1 MNTDKSITEEFL
13 IRVKDFIEMEQCS
26 CSMQIFTPEY
36 IARNMQISI
45 EDAKEALR
53 LLKKRSLKMKC
64 LKAVWQFCK
73 YLFWPQWGKKNR

>member
-13 IRVKDFIEMEQCS
+13 SRVKDFIEMEQCS

-53 LLKKRSLKMKC
+53 LLKKE
-64 LKAVWQFCK
+64 V
-73 YLFWPQWGKKNR
+73 